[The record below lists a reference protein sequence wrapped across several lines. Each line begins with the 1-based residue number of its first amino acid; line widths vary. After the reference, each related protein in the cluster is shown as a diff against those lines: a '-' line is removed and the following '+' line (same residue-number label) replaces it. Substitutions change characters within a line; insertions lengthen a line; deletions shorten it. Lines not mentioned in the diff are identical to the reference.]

1 MKSFSRFLFIGIF
14 LAAGT
19 AACTGGANTNSGGSN
34 SPDAINSVQTPL
46 PPLPPTDPKLEGLRE
61 QFAINYFKPEAHF
74 ALAKYYLENGNQV
87 QAFYILE
94 NARKTR
100 FTKEVF
106 DNSYKAFFG
115 DNFAE
120 PSAEAKEAFE
130 TAGRLAEEKNFAEAE
145 AYFLKAG
152 ELGAKSF
159 LINAWIGRFYFKAKS
174 DSARALPYYFKSYF
188 LYPHAYE
195 TEFVE
200 SRIRNIASANGQA
213 RFAELKKNGSSI
225 GEITRDAD
233 PVVVALAVEQVLKQW
248 RPEYLPIMLECMS
261 NDDSEVRWGALTAI
275 SKNAGASLD
284 QTLSALMADK
294 DARKRGLAAY
304 PIAEHW
310 PDRRFEILKKMLA
323 DPAELIRFDAISA
336 LMMNGG
342 PTGVEMAKEHR
353 KNERSQWLKDLID
366 NEGKKSEDP
375 PFPK

>member
-1 MKSFSRFLFIGIF
+1 MNSFRNFLFIGIF
-14 LAAGT
+14 LAAWT
-19 AACTGGANTNSGGSN
+19 AACTGGAKTNSGASN
-34 SPDAINSVQTPL
+34 PPDANNSVQTPL
-46 PPLPPTDPKLEGLRE
+46 PPLPPIDPKLESLRE

-94 NARKTR
+94 TARKTR

-130 TAGRLAEEKNFAEAE
+130 TAGRLAEEKNFADAE
-145 AYFLKAG
+145 QYFLKAG

-159 LINAWIGRFYFKAKS
+159 LINAWIGRFYFKGKS

-200 SRIRNIASANGQA
+200 SRIRNIATANGQA
-213 RFAELKKNGSSI
+213 RLAELKKNGKSM

-233 PVVVALAVEQVLKQW
+233 PVVAALAVEQMLKQW
-248 RPEYLPIMLECMS
+248 RPEYLDIMLECMS
-261 NDDSEVRWGALTAI
+261 NDDGEVRWLALTAI

-284 QTLSALMADK
+284 QTLSALMVDR

-304 PIAEHW
+304 PIVEHW
-310 PDRRFEILKKMLA
+310 PDRRVEVIKKMLG

-342 PTGVEMAKEHR
+342 PTGAQMVKEHR
-353 KNERSQWLKDLID
+353 KNERSQYLKDLID
-366 NEGKKSEDP
+366 NEGKKTEDLSLP
-375 PFPK
+375 R